1 MDRGD
6 RRIPIFSKERRRI
19 IIGGAVA
26 SWVGIRHDSGT
37 VLPEPDH
44 SEAEAVPDRN
54 VFVTT
59 RWSVVLA
66 AGLETGSRGADALES
81 LCRAYWFPLYAYIRR
96 EGRTPEDAQ
105 DLTQEFLSR
114 MLARGDFA
122 VARPEKGRFRSYL
135 LGALKHFLADERD
148 RACAAKRGGGEA
160 VFSLDAENPEARY
173 AQDLSGSEPS
183 EREFDRRWA
192 TAILDQALVRLRAEF
207 SDAGKQSMFDA
218 LKPFLSAP
226 PAKGEYDD
234 AAVRLGIS
242 AGAVAVTVHRLR
254 QRYGELVR
262 AEIAGTVGDPGE
274 VESELRQLF
283 AALS

>member
-1 MDRGD
+1 M
-6 RRIPIFSKERRRI
+6 
-19 IIGGAVA
+19 
-26 SWVGIRHDSGT
+26 
-37 VLPEPDH
+37 LPEQNH
-44 SEAEAVPDRN
+44 SEAEAAPDRN

-96 EGRTPEDAQ
+96 EGRSPEDAQ

-148 RACAAKRGGGEA
+148 RASAAKRGGGET

-173 AQDLSGSEPS
+173 TQELAGSEPA
-183 EREFDRRWA
+183 ELEFDRP
-192 TAILDQALVRLRAEF
+192 
-207 SDAGKQSMFDA
+207 GN
-218 LKPFLSAP
+218 
-226 PAKGEYDD
+226 G
-234 AAVRLGIS
+234 
-242 AGAVAVTVHRLR
+242 
-254 QRYGELVR
+254 
-262 AEIAGTVGDPGE
+262 EIATGEHPG
-274 VESELRQLF
+274 
-283 AALS
+283 

>member
-1 MDRGD
+1 MR
-6 RRIPIFSKERRRI
+6 
-19 IIGGAVA
+19 
-26 SWVGIRHDSGT
+26 
-37 VLPEPDH
+37 PDQNH
-44 SEAEAVPDRN
+44 SEAEAAPDRN

-96 EGRTPEDAQ
+96 EGRSPEDAQ
-105 DLTQEFLSR
+105 DLTQEFFSR
-114 MLARGDFA
+114 LLARGDFA

-148 RACAAKRGGGEA
+148 RASAAKRGGGETI
-160 VFSLDAENPEARY
+160 FSLDAENPEARY
-173 AQDLSGSEPS
+173 ALEISGGEPT

-207 SDAGKQSMFDA
+207 SDAGKQSMFDV

-226 PAKGEYDD
+226 PGRGEYDD
-234 AAVRLGIS
+234 AAVRLEMS

-262 AEIAGTVGDPGE
+262 AEVAETVSDPGE
-274 VESELRQLF
+274 VETELRQLF
-283 AALS
+283 AALN

>member
-1 MDRGD
+1 M
-6 RRIPIFSKERRRI
+6 IPEQN
-19 IIGGAVA
+19 
-26 SWVGIRHDSGT
+26 
-37 VLPEPDH
+37 H
-44 SEAEAVPDRN
+44 SEAEAAPDRN

-96 EGRTPEDAQ
+96 EGRSPEDAQ

-148 RACAAKRGGGEA
+148 RASAAKRGGGET

-173 AQDLSGSEPS
+173 AQELAGSEPS

-192 TAILDQALVRLRAEF
+192 TAILDQALIRLRAEF

-226 PAKGEYDD
+226 PGRGEYDD
-234 AAVRLGIS
+234 AAARLEMS

-274 VESELRQLF
+274 VEAELRQLF

>member
-1 MDRGD
+1 M
-6 RRIPIFSKERRRI
+6 IPEQN
-19 IIGGAVA
+19 
-26 SWVGIRHDSGT
+26 
-37 VLPEPDH
+37 H
-44 SEAEAVPDRN
+44 SEAEAAPDRN

-96 EGRTPEDAQ
+96 EGRSPEDAQ
-105 DLTQEFLSR
+105 DLTQEFFSR
-114 MLARGDFA
+114 LLARGDFA

-148 RACAAKRGGGEA
+148 RTSAAKRGGGET

-173 AQDLSGSEPS
+173 TQELAGSEPA
-183 EREFDRRWA
+183 ELEFDRRWA
-192 TAILDQALVRLRAEF
+192 TAILDQALIRLRAEF

-226 PAKGEYDD
+226 PGKGEYDD
-234 AAVRLGIS
+234 AAARLEMS

-274 VESELRQLF
+274 VEAELRQLF